1 MCGAGA
7 CCWKEIGDRDQ
18 EECPSFSILTV
29 LGISE
34 MEIVFSWNIRKR
46 VYVTEKPLVTSTKI
60 MLQFYFI
67 LLHSKLKF

>member
-1 MCGAGA
+1 MYRACP
-7 CCWKEIGDRDQ
+7 CCWKDVGDRNQ
-18 EECPSFSILTV
+18 EECPGFSILTV

-34 MEIVFSWNIRKR
+34 MEIAFSWNIRKR